1 MFDLFSS
8 SHLLILLVVLLV
20 VVGPK
25 DLPRL
30 MHIAG
35 QWAGKAKRMASDFKS
50 SFDEMARHEE
60 LDKLRL
66 EIEELKR
73 TSNAAV
79 DSAVAE
85 ANLAADFGPEPRSGE
100 FQVTETPKENPPETP
115 KEPVPAGEPVVETKP
130 Q

>member
-1 MFDLFSS
+1 MFDLFSGQ
-8 SHLLILLVVLLV
+8 HIVLLLVVMLV

-30 MHIAG
+30 MHMAG

-73 TSNAAV
+73 TSTAAV

-100 FQVTETPKENPPETP
+100 FQVTETPAVAPTETP
-115 KEPVPAGEPVVETKP
+115 KEPVPAEPVVETKP

>member
-30 MHIAG
+30 MQMAG

-50 SFDEMARHEE
+50 SFDEMARHED
-60 LDKLRL
+60 LAKLRL

-73 TSNAAV
+73 TSNSAV

-100 FQVTETPKENPPETP
+100 FQVTQTPPGTPLGTP
-115 KEPVPAGEPVVETKP
+115 KEPVSAEPVAETKP

>member
-73 TSNAAV
+73 TSTAAV

-100 FQVTETPKENPPETP
+100 
-115 KEPVPAGEPVVETKP
+115 
-130 Q
+130 